1 MFKAKGKSPFPNV
14 SSHWPHAS
22 YTRAVKNRY
31 PVESEVGIVDTP
43 LLGSDSSRGWCYLFF
58 RNGYKDVINGGRA
71 LDCFTVFVYLAATL
85 KVHNAGGWDERTRAG
100 PAL

>member
-43 LLGSDSSRGWCYLFF
+43 LLGSDSSSG
-58 RNGYKDVINGGRA
+58 
-71 LDCFTVFVYLAATL
+71 
-85 KVHNAGGWDERTRAG
+85 
-100 PAL
+100 